1 MAIDTLA
8 KQVLTELFR
17 EQETGDGYISEGA
30 LAQRLGLGR
39 PQLREIVERLNVFG
53 RIEKKQ
59 KFGIRLREADA
70 VSRRTLFDLREM
82 LEGYVAEHL
91 EGRLSGDDFAT
102 LEFHAR
108 MHERALESHDGAAM
122 ASHDFQFHQILI
134 ERAALPLMNR
144 LFEQLSLLELSLFGF
159 KASGGDAGIRNP
171 IRHAAIIAALRRSV
185 QEGAEVL
192 RRHIRWIADTVCNPA
207 PTTTSQEELP

>member
-82 LEGYVAEHL
+82 LEGYVEKL
-91 EGRLSGDDFAT
+91 
-102 LEFHAR
+102 
-108 MHERALESHDGAAM
+108 
-122 ASHDFQFHQILI
+122 
-134 ERAALPLMNR
+134 
-144 LFEQLSLLELSLFGF
+144 
-159 KASGGDAGIRNP
+159 GDAGET
-171 IRHAAIIAALRRSV
+171 LR
-185 QEGAEVL
+185 QLGCL
-192 RRHIRWIADTVCNPA
+192 K
-207 PTTTSQEELP
+207 